1 MCNLILDPLVM
12 YLLSWGYEQ
21 DKKAEPAYGAEVL
34 RLWAASVEPWNDMRI
49 GQTVLKQSQEDLRKI
64 RNTAR
69 FMLGNLGDR
78 RLPEDT
84 LESLADGLGI
94 VSPFYLGFQDV
105 TLMMG

>member
-1 MCNLILDPLVM
+1 
-12 YLLSWGYEQ
+12 
-21 DKKAEPAYGAEVL
+21 
-34 RLWAASVEPWNDMRI
+34 MRI

-78 RLPEDT
+78 RLPEGT

-94 VSPFYLGFQDV
+94 VSPFNLG
-105 TLMMG
+105 L